1 MKKAA
6 IAIGVIVVAAVLFF
20 VLCIPYARTTGL
32 VTEESHSAG
41 NFDIEINKLATEDCP
56 SLAHL

>member
-41 NFDIEINKLATEDCP
+41 SFDIEISKLAT
-56 SLAHL
+56 

>member
-1 MKKAA
+1 MKKAD

-32 VTEESHSAG
+32 VQRSRILPETLIS
-41 NFDIEINKLATEDCP
+41 KLTNWQP
-56 SLAHL
+56 RIAHL